1 MNGAA
6 PARSPGGAAGEVP
19 PGIPRS
25 GAAAPGPAWRW
36 SHSSQARPGS
46 PSAAHPYRDTESTGA
61 PPAPGR
67 AALKAGGRRAAGG
80 ARGRRER
87 VGVGGGEPR
96 YLRSGASRRVPRGP
110 GRCPGGGAGEGGG
123 GGWRE
128 PATAARDGARRAP
141 AHVSAAAPSRRTPR
155 APAPRAGGREG
166 AQTGP
171 ARPRPGVPRAAGERS
186 RRRRVHGGG
195 SGGDGGLRRHRLRSH
210 PPTMHSLATA
220 AVSARLRAPPSGGG
234 TALGM
239 GPHCAGRAGRGS
251 AAASGCGGNLR
262 LWGGG
267 VPVGS
272 VPSASPAGPVW
283 ELPNS
288 GCSLGAAPCRQ
299 CGLCL
304 LVAGLVQG
312 LEGFSA
318 G

>member
-1 MNGAA
+1 MAA
-6 PARSPGGAAGEVP
+6 SPGTCVP
-19 PGIPRS
+19 
-25 GAAAPGPAWRW
+25 
-36 SHSSQARPGS
+36 ARPG
-46 PSAAHPYRDTESTGA
+46 AFR
-61 PPAPGR
+61 
-67 AALKAGGRRAAGG
+67 G
-80 ARGRRER
+80 ARGDAR
-87 VGVGGGEPR
+87 
-96 YLRSGASRRVPRGP
+96 
-110 GRCPGGGAGEGGG
+110 GGAGEGGG

-304 LVAGLVQG
+304 WRGSSRAWRVSLLDDPALPRVHHIGLLPSPLPAVLPLCVWMPPVANQCYKV
-312 LEGFSA
+312 S
-318 G
+318 